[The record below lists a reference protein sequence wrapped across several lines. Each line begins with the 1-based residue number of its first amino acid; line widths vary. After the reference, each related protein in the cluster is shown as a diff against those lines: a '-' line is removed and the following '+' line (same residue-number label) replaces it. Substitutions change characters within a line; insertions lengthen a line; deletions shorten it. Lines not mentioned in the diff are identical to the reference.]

1 MQNIMMNFTL
11 NPKYRKTPSEDL
23 FYKLFGF
30 YPKKAGTAFELIA
43 TAVMWHLVEK
53 EDIANV
59 ILQESSFN
67 ASHDV
72 KERSVIEN
80 KGMLTFDLYGNKL
93 EVPATSE
100 FAEQFWEKVD
110 RIIDVIAQQQKASAQ
125 GSDTSHAQQTFE
137 TPHN

>member
-1 MQNIMMNFTL
+1 
-11 NPKYRKTPSEDL
+11 
-23 FYKLFGF
+23 
-30 YPKKAGTAFELIA
+30 
-43 TAVMWHLVEK
+43 
-53 EDIANV
+53 
-59 ILQESSFN
+59 
-67 ASHDV
+67 
-72 KERSVIEN
+72 
-80 KGMLTFDLYGNKL
+80 MLTFDLYGNKL

>member
-1 MQNIMMNFTL
+1 MINGDL
-11 NPKYRKTPSEDL
+11 LRKLREEKNLTQAELGARVGAEGNLVSRWERGKATPSQK
-23 FYKLFGF
+23 Y
-30 YPKKAGTAFELIA
+30 
-43 TAVMWHLVEK
+43 LVNLSTVFDK
-53 EDIANV
+53 PIDF
-59 ILQESSFN
+59 LLKMN

-72 KERSVIEN
+72 KERSVTEN